1 MSSLW
6 MPLDAPWTFDA
17 VSALVGAGA
26 GLVIGAAAAYS
37 FRAEIERAIQNARG
51 QVTHTRERLTMGA
64 QQRYLEW
71 ITHRVAALHVLRE
84 GVGLSDLYLVPEFV
98 TPPPHPSVSA
108 KPAEPPP
115 PTVPLAA
122 VLKATPRLVVTGAPG
137 SGRSALLAHLVRVF
151 AEDADS
157 ADAQAALGIEEHRLP
172 IYLHLGELALTGLI
186 QSEQPAATRFTRR
199 CASLIRASANQARR
213 PGPTADR
220 CRCRALAVTDSG

>member
-6 MPLDAPWTFDA
+6 MPLNEPWTFDA
-17 VSALVGAGA
+17 VSALIGAGA
-26 GLVIGAAAAYS
+26 GLALGAAAAYS

-71 ITHRVAALHVLRE
+71 LTNRVAALHVLRE

-122 VLKATPRLVVTGAPG
+122 VLKATSRLIVTGAPG

-151 AEDADS
+151 AEDN
-157 ADAQAALGIEEHRLP
+157 AQAVLGIEEHRLP
-172 IYLHLGELALTGLI
+172 IYLHLGELTL
-186 QSEQPAATRFTRR
+186 EP
-199 CASLIRASANQARR
+199 
-213 PGPTADR
+213 
-220 CRCRALAVTDSG
+220 